1 MEDIKKY
8 LLEIFNAKSIVL
20 LIAIFV
26 GSLIFG
32 VMIDSFL
39 ISLRDACMITVA
51 TAVIL
56 VFIDFSKELDK
67 KDKKGV

>member
-26 GSLIFG
+26 GSLLFG
-32 VMIDSFL
+32 AMIDSFL
-39 ISLRDACMITVA
+39 IALRDACMITVA

-67 KDKKGV
+67 KDKKV